1 MIAIRRKAFLV
12 AAVPWILIAAVLS
25 CSPQR
30 KDGSE
35 LNLDFQ
41 YQQGMEAYR
50 REDYAAYLRHFRKA
64 VELSPTHPEMMF
76 NLARAYSLLGKKTL
90 AVKWL
95 GRAVDRGLYFKPFP
109 GDRLDFIRDTAEYK
123 SFQAKAERRR
133 IPVWNSLPAFT
144 LAEDDLFP
152 EGIAYD
158 PVTGKFFIGSI
169 AKRKIV
175 AVDQAGLADIF
186 AAEKQDGL
194 GSVTGMTVDAKR
206 RVLWVNSAVS
216 DRLAGPGDIPG
227 WSAVFKYDLGTR
239 KLMRK
244 YSPDPE
250 TGPHLF
256 NDLVLNEN
264 GDVFITDS
272 PQGAIYAIRAE
283 KDELEL
289 WLKAERMSYPNGITL
304 SADGRYLFVAQG
316 EGISVINTST
326 RSRSL
331 LSVPDDM
338 TLTGIDGLY
347 FFENSLIAIQGDYSR
362 GRVIRFFLT
371 RLPPPDG
378 RCRFFA
384 WLRNVMFFLIAGP
397 PGVRGYKILE
407 AENPMF
413 SNPTTGALDRD
424 TFYYIANSR
433 MSVLMG
439 AKDLPPTGA
448 PGVVI
453 LKIRLRP

>member
-1 MIAIRRKAFLV
+1 MRGISRKAFL
-12 AAVPWILIAAVLS
+12 AWAVPWILIVAVIS
-25 CSPQR
+25 CSPGG
-30 KDGSE
+30 KDGNE
-35 LNLDFQ
+35 LNVNFH

-50 REDYAAYLRHFRKA
+50 REDYSTYIRHFRKA

-76 NLARAYSLLGKKTL
+76 NLARAYSLLGKKAS
-90 AVKWL
+90 AVEWL

-109 GDRLDFIRDTAEYK
+109 GDRLDFIRDSAEYK
-123 SFQAKAERRR
+123 TLQAKAEKRR
-133 IPVWNSLPAFT
+133 IPVWNSRKAFS

-158 PVTGKFFIGSI
+158 PADETFFIGSI

-175 AVDQAGLADIF
+175 FVDKAGRPGVFIP
-186 AAEKQDGL
+186 EKQDGL
-194 GSVTGMTVDAKR
+194 GGVNGMKVDAKR
-206 RVLWVNSAVS
+206 RVLWVNSAIPG
-216 DRLAGPGDIPG
+216 RLAGPGDLPG

-239 KLMRK
+239 KLIKK
-244 YSPDPE
+244 YPSDPR

-272 PQGAIYAIRAE
+272 LQGAVFTIPAG

-289 WLKAERMSYPNGITL
+289 WIKAARMTYPNGITL
-304 SADGRYLFVAQG
+304 SADGRYLYVAQG
-316 EGISVINTST
+316 EGISAIDTAT

-347 FFENSLIAIQGDYSR
+347 FYKNSLIAIQGDYSR
-362 GRVIRFFLT
+362 GRVIRFFLNRIT
-371 RLPPPDG
+371 PG
-378 RCRFFA
+378 EGQSRFPA
-384 WLRNVMFFLIAGP
+384 WLRNGLFFLKARR
-397 PGVRGYKILE
+397 PGVSGYEILE

-413 SNPTTGALDRD
+413 SNPTTGVLDQD

-439 AKDLPPTGA
+439 AKDLPPAGA

-453 LKIRLRP
+453 LKIRLRS